1 MVPVLFLTQRRNK
14 GIFLFLC
21 SGKRKTTAF
30 PFGACKSSSGS
41 RVVMFSIGKEELTH
55 TEGKE
60 KEIETHALVP
70 FLWLA
75 NIKSFER
82 KEEGESQK
90 KVLENQE

>member
-1 MVPVLFLTQRRNK
+1 
-14 GIFLFLC
+14 
-21 SGKRKTTAF
+21 
-30 PFGACKSSSGS
+30 
-41 RVVMFSIGKEELTH
+41 MFSIGKEELTH

-60 KEIETHALVP
+60 EEIETHALVP